1 MLCIGSADPEI
12 KMKVDWDSVLQKMA
26 KRVEIHGVPSVT
38 KIAES
43 RDPFRVLISTMISL
57 RTKDY
62 VTAKA
67 ADRLFSEAHTPAA
80 IASLPAGRIESLIY
94 PAGFYRVKAGNIK
107 KTAAIIQRKFG
118 GNVPAEMDKLLSLP
132 GVGRKT
138 ANLVLGL
145 GFGIDAIC
153 VDTHVQRIPNRL
165 AWISASSPEAAEV
178 ELEKILPKKY
188 WVWINTLL
196 VTYGKKVCLPVSP
209 LCSTC
214 PLEGDCPK
222 RGVIRHR

>member
-1 MLCIGSADPEI
+1 M
-12 KMKVDWDSVLQKMA
+12 DWDAVLKKMA
-26 KRVEIHGVPSVT
+26 ARVDLYSVPSVT

-57 RTKDY
+57 RTKDD
-62 VTAKA
+62 VTIKA
-67 ADRLFSEAHTPAA
+67 ADRLLSEAHTPAA
-80 IASLPAGRIESLIY
+80 VAGLSVGKIESLIY

-107 KTAAIIQRKFG
+107 KTASIIQTRFDGK
-118 GNVPAEMDKLLSLP
+118 VPAEMGDLLSLP

-153 VDTHVQRIPNRL
+153 VDTHVHRIPNRL
-165 AWISASSPEAAEV
+165 AWITTDDPEETEG
-178 ELEKILPKKY
+178 ELERILPKKY
-188 WVWINTLL
+188 WVWINSLL

-222 RGVIRHR
+222 RGVAKHR